1 MVQNSLSFCLSE
13 KLLISPSYLNEI
25 LAGHIE
31 GLGIFNMTDI
41 AILESTYFDKCTIK
55 RKEKIKNPNTGV
67 TETKEIII
75 VEDVKCALSK
85 KDIQTMNVDGVGAL
99 AFSHLLFLNPN
110 VDVQEGDTVE
120 VASMGKISTYL
131 ASKPF
136 YYSSHSE
143 TLLTYKE
150 RA

>member
-1 MVQNSLSFCLSE
+1 
-13 KLLISPSYLNEI
+13 
-25 LAGHIE
+25 
-31 GLGIFNMTDI
+31 MTDI
-41 AILESTYFDKCTIK
+41 EILESTYFDRCTIK

-75 VEDVKCALSK
+75 EEDVKCALSK
-85 KDIQTMNVDGVGAL
+85 KDIQTMNSDGIGTL

-110 VDVQEGDTVE
+110 INLQEGDIVE
-120 VASMGKISTYL
+120 VVSMGKISIYL

-143 TLLTYKE
+143 TLLSYKE

>member
-1 MVQNSLSFCLSE
+1 
-13 KLLISPSYLNEI
+13 
-25 LAGHIE
+25 
-31 GLGIFNMTDI
+31 MTDI
-41 AILESTYFDKCTIK
+41 EILESTYFDKCTIK
-55 RKEKIKNPNTGV
+55 RKEKIKNPITGV

-85 KDIQTMNVDGVGAL
+85 KDIQTMNVDGIGAL

-110 VDVQEGDTVE
+110 INLQEGDIVE
-120 VASMGKISTYL
+120 VSSIGKISIYL

-143 TLLTYKE
+143 TLLSYKE